1 MLQLWKSKWY
11 NIINIYKYKYLH
23 ITADGA
29 DTSRMNRIQKG
40 VSCTKF
46 TLGCRWGPS
55 IICHVIWSGSADTG
69 KRG

>member
-40 VSCTKF
+40 V
-46 TLGCRWGPS
+46 
-55 IICHVIWSGSADTG
+55 AQ
-69 KRG
+69 